1 MTIDKERLEN
11 LIAIANLTP
20 QSQKIKDPMM
30 FKIIKGSKTSILLG
44 AHDFAPLSAFPE
56 SCLRALSDCD
66 KLFVEKK
73 LTTPEEKII
82 FRDHF
87 LTIYGHGGEESW
99 YHELSPKHKKMIN
112 EIVDN
117 KLGQYGEEFRPL
129 VKTKD
134 ISSRK
139 VFDYIVSEIQ
149 VFVSPFLDD
158 VFGIERIDEIGMR
171 DRLAILFKNSIGA
184 LEPHSFEDMLSANSG
199 EEGVDIADLVE
210 ALNFLQKATKI
221 GDPKKILKFVKL
233 KRSDIFEK
241 TLDAARE
248 YDRLYLE
255 GDYLSSPE
263 FAMLQDKG
271 DETTIGYVNEMQ
283 GRILSRSI
291 DIECQNHERPLFAIR
306 ATSLIGNSG
315 LLVKLRNMGFVIEKF
330 DCKTNEFA
338 PYSYHC
344 ELSLRAFESI
354 RQSIVYGNQ
363 RVNED
368 EVCPNTLSFA
378 KKLII

>member
-20 QSQKIKDPMM
+20 QSQKIKEPML

-44 AHDFAPLSAFPE
+44 THDFAPLSALPE
-56 SCLRALSDCD
+56 SCLRALSNCD
-66 KLFVEKK
+66 KLFVEQEI
-73 LTTPEEKII
+73 TTPEEKII

-87 LTIYGHGGEESW
+87 LTFYGHGGEESW
-99 YHELSPKHKKMIN
+99 YQELSPQHQQMIN

-117 KLGQYGEEFRPL
+117 NLGKYGEEFRPL

-139 VFDYIVSEIQ
+139 VLDYIMSEIQ

-158 VFGIERIDEIGMR
+158 ILGIERIDEIDMR
-171 DRLAILFKNSIGA
+171 DRLAILFNNSIGA
-184 LEPHSFEDMLSANSG
+184 LEPHSFDDMLSANSG
-199 EEGVDIADLVE
+199 EEDTDIADLVE
-210 ALNFLQKATKI
+210 ALDFLQTATEI
-221 GDPKKILKFVKL
+221 VDPKKILEFVKL
-233 KRSDIFEK
+233 KRPDLFEE

-248 YDRLYLE
+248 YDQLYLE

-283 GRILSRSI
+283 GRILSRRI
-291 DIECQNHERPLFAIR
+291 DIECQNHERSLFAIQ

-344 ELSLRAFESI
+344 ELSLRAFERI

-363 RVNED
+363 RVNEHED
-368 EVCPNTLSFA
+368 CQNTLSFA